1 MKSYRS
7 NFWLIL

>member
-1 MKSYRS
+1 MKSYRC

>member
-1 MKSYRS
+1 MKSYRG